1 MLTFLCCLV
10 YISVQA
16 DDCKNYMYVCMWKGT
31 NVFSLF
37 GFRGGRINLPNN
49 IIKWNSTE
57 NSLYSIMV
65 RWNQFILWLQIPILG
80 FVWGAT
86 NLNNVSNLGRRDF
99 ADLFGEQKKNW
110 NIIRIRNQLNL
121 YLDKWFICH
130 IFCFAL
136 YCHTYCC
143 KNCQPHSLSDLI
155 CLFIRISKKKS
166 TANQYAWIAKWEK
179 KSNSI

>member
-1 MLTFLCCLV
+1 
-10 YISVQA
+10 
-16 DDCKNYMYVCMWKGT
+16 MWKGT
-31 NVFSLF
+31 DVFSLF

-65 RWNQFILWLQIPILG
+65 RCNQFILWLQIPILG

-86 NLNNVSNLGRRDF
+86 NLNNVSNLGRRNF
-99 ADLFGEQKKNW
+99 ADSFGEQKKKFEILSELEINS
-110 NIIRIRNQLNL
+110 I
-121 YLDKWFICH
+121 FIWINDSCH

-136 YCHTYCC
+136 YCHTYCW

-155 CLFIRISKKKS
+155 CLFIQISKKKS